1 MENIFQIHLIIIPP
15 FFCKRVAQS
24 NTFTEQIWLFIVSA
38 SSFLLLLIVLKLS
51 LHKQIGYKNL
61 PPNPPSFLIIG
72 HTHFMREPIHR
83 RLQQLS
89 DAYGSILNFSWGIR
103 GVLLV
108 SYPSAIEKC
117 LSKNDLFF
125 ANRPR
130 LFAGKYLGYG
140 YTSIGAASY
149 GPLWRNMHRVTTLEF
164 FSTKRLNQFL
174 DIRQDEVRLLLK
186 NLYQS
191 SSQSFIKVQ
200 MESKLSELSF
210 NVIMR
215 MIAGER
221 YFGVEVD
228 NPEEAKRFR
237 NIIREIF
244 YLSEASNLAD
254 FVQFLQWMDY
264 QAYKKRIITVQ
275 KKAYGYMQN
284 LIDEHRKK
292 RNFPGEGGRTKTMIE
307 SILSL

>member
-1 MENIFQIHLIIIPP
+1 
-15 FFCKRVAQS
+15 
-24 NTFTEQIWLFIVSA
+24 
-38 SSFLLLLIVLKLS
+38 
-51 LHKQIGYKNL
+51 
-61 PPNPPSFLIIG
+61 
-72 HTHFMREPIHR
+72 MREPIHR

-292 RNFPGEGGRTKTMIE
+292 RNFPAPLLVPHESSDDCNIGGYDVPRSTMSIINAWAIYRDLTIWENPTSFNPERYESFDGEGYKFLPLSWGEELALGLDLPIE
-307 SILSL
+307 